1 MAKQV
6 GIIQFNGALGE
17 TIGAPSMKGY
27 QVIKKRPVAVTNPN
41 TIKQRTQRTK
51 FAAATATAAGVPVR
65 ALAGLRPF
73 SKAVK
78 CSVRNA
84 FSKELLNRK
93 VFDISGAQLA
103 GGEDLST
110 IATYAKAVFSRGS
123 VQLPTFGSAQ
133 YDTPGFAEIAVRAF
147 PEGMNTALCN
157 IIAVAYIEGNV
168 EGGVNPAY
176 VVKSFP
182 CKVNGSNITS
192 ISIPID
198 DMYTGMN
205 AHVWLYVQSMENEND
220 MNALYEA
227 TQWNAQSDL
236 SILESKAQYS
246 NTYYAGRGII
256 G

>member
-41 TIKQRTQRTK
+41 TLKQRKQRTK
-51 FAAATATAAGVPVR
+51 FAAATATAAAVPVR

-78 CSVRNA
+78 CSIRNA
-84 FSKELLNRK
+84 FSKELLDRK
-93 VFDISGAQLA
+93 VFDFTGTQT
-103 GGEDLST
+103 EDLST
-110 IATYAKAVFSRGS
+110 TATYAKAVFSRGS
-123 VQLPTFGSAQ
+123 VQLPAFGAAQ
-133 YDTPGFAEIAVRAF
+133 YDTPGVIEVAVRSF

-157 IIAVAYIEGNV
+157 IIAVVYVEGNPV
-168 EGGVNPAY
+168 GGINPAY
-176 VVKSFP
+176 IVKSFP
-182 CKVNGSNITS
+182 CKVNGANITQ
-192 ISIPID
+192 IEIPVE
-198 DMYTGMN
+198 DMYNGLN
-205 AHVWLYVQSMENEND
+205 AHVWLYVQSMENESD
-220 MNALYEA
+220 MAALYEA

-246 NTYYAGRGII
+246 NTYYGGRGLI